1 MKKKH
6 WLTIILIALL
16 LIPLIGW
23 ILPGDFFD
31 NSEAILCPSR
41 LFFDFECLG
50 CGITRAVM
58 HFHHFQFGE
67 ALYYNYLVLG
77 VYPMMVF
84 FWGKW
89 TWGLFRKLQSKEK
102 V

>member
-6 WLTIILIALL
+6 WLIVVFVVLL
-16 LIPLIGW
+16 LIPIIGW

-31 NSEAILCPSR
+31 NGEVILCPSL

-58 HFHHFQFGE
+58 HFHHFQYDE
-67 ALYYNYLVLG
+67 ALYYNYLVVA
-77 VYPMMVF
+77 VYPLMVF

-89 TWGLFRKLQSKEK
+89 TWGLFQKLRSGGAA
-102 V
+102 